1 MRTLRF
7 RQYACDASLEVEPFA
22 GKHDGHAIQN
32 ALDFALPRWG
42 LKKEFCTNLLRDGA
56 SNAVRAA
63 TLLDVPHMSCVNHSL
78 QLVVSALLLRPKRA
92 SKRTNQHTSYD
103 QSVHRNAPTNTP
115 LTTKACIET
124 HQPTHLKSQ
133 RWHTHCHTRHLA
145 SSTHSIFRPRK
156 TPCAIVRTQRPQLSS
171 TRKRWRPFR
180 MKHETKS
187 RRF

>member
-115 LTTKACIET
+115 EVSAVAHTLSHTPPGIVDSL
-124 HQPTHLKSQ
+124 HLPSAQ
-133 RWHTHCHTRHLA
+133 DTLRDCTNPEAAAEQYEEAMEALQDEA
-145 SSTHSIFRPRK
+145 
-156 TPCAIVRTQRPQLSS
+156 
-171 TRKRWRPFR
+171 
-180 MKHETKS
+180 
-187 RRF
+187 